1 MVQVKERTGNL
12 IIGNMPNSHNIDIRI
27 EDSKWRDSL
36 LNWEEVCERAV
47 NAVLK
52 SERLL
57 GLPIELTIILGNDAL
72 IQDLNKSFG
81 NKDAPT
87 NVLAFP
93 TKNLHVSPI
102 LPNHIGDVFLAFETC
117 KRELLE
123 NEGLTNFSDHIYHLI
138 VHGVLHLLGHEHE
151 EFVDAKQMESLEK
164 KILANLGVKDPYE

>member
-93 TKNLHVSPI
+93 TNNLHVSPI
-102 LPNHIGDVFLAFETC
+102 VPSHLGDIFLAFETC
-117 KRELLE
+117 YKELLD
-123 NEGLTNFSDHIYHLI
+123 NDYVINFADHVCHLI
-138 VHGVLHLLGHEHE
+138 VHGVLHLLGYQHE
-151 EFVDAKQMESLEK
+151 ELIDAERMETIEIQILEK
-164 KILANLGVKDPYE
+164 LGVKSPYG